1 MKRGQRLFLIFLIF
15 ALLLCSSA
23 MAFESTMV
31 SMADP
36 DRGDEQIEQLSTP
49 KRKIQKT
56 PARK

>member
-36 DRGDEQIEQLSTP
+36 DRGDECVRRAKTTP
-49 KRKIQKT
+49 
-56 PARK
+56 